1 MKKIFSIATVIL
13 LIVNTVS
20 AGDGDDDTKKKF
32 RAGLK
37 FSMQPSWFQSSDPNT
52 TKLKTGFGYGFGL
65 VTDFRLSD
73 VIYFSTGI
81 GGDFENASI
90 KYRDDG
96 YSPTSPTNN
105 DGVFYCSYMLD
116 NSNAFI
122 KAEDNRDIGTYAK
135 DGNSFYV
142 VSSRK
147 IKTTHITIPISLKM
161 LTKEFSGFRYFGQF
175 GGDIGIRTAAK
186 AEDTYAYKTVFT
198 GTTSTTSTSGTNPVF
213 DIRKDCSLIPF
224 RFGMNIGLGT
234 EYRMAGSTSLF
245 LSVNYFRSFTNLMA
259 KESDYIY
266 SDSSIDASTN
276 NVSFVRLPQKLFM
289 SAIKINIG
297 VMF

>member
-1 MKKIFSIATVIL
+1 MKKILAFVAVAAF
-13 LIVNTVS
+13 VWNTAS
-20 AGDGDDDTKKKF
+20 AQEDDTKKKF

-37 FSMQPSWFQSSDPNT
+37 FSVQPSWFQSGDPNT

-81 GGDFENASI
+81 GGDFEGGTI

-96 YSPTSPTNN
+96 YSPTGNN
-105 DGVFYCSYMLD
+105 TDKFYCSYILD
-116 NSNAFI
+116 NSNAFVEL
-122 KAEDNRDIGTYAK
+122 KDNTDAGNYAQ
-135 DGNSFYV
+135 DGSSMYIL
-142 VSSRK
+142 SSRK

-161 LTKEFSGFRYFGQF
+161 LTKELSGFRYFGQF
-175 GGDIGIRTAAK
+175 GGDIGIRAAAK
-186 AEDTYAYKTVFT
+186 AEDSYSYKYEYKASGGIVQS
-198 GTTSTTSTSGTNPVF
+198 GAGTNPVF
-213 DIRKDCSLIPF
+213 DIRKDCSLIPI
-224 RFGMNIGLGT
+224 RFGMNIGLGA

-266 SDSSIDASTN
+266 TDSTLDLTTN
-276 NVSFVRLPQKLFM
+276 NVSYVRLPQKLFM
-289 SAIKINIG
+289 SAIKINVG

>member
-1 MKKIFSIATVIL
+1 MKKILAFVAVAAFAW
-13 LIVNTVS
+13 N
-20 AGDGDDDTKKKF
+20 AGQAQEDDTKKKF

-37 FSMQPSWFQSSDPNT
+37 FSAQPSWFQSSDPNT

-81 GGDFENASI
+81 GGDFEGGTI

-96 YSPTSPTNN
+96 FSPTSSTNN
-105 DGVFYCSYMLD
+105 DGVFYCSYVLD
-116 NSNAFI
+116 NSNAFVEL
-122 KAEDNRDIGTYAK
+122 KDNTDISNYTK
-135 DGNSFYV
+135 DGNSSYV
-142 VSSRK
+142 LSSRK
-147 IKTTHITIPISLKM
+147 IKTTHVTIPISLKM
-161 LTKEFSGFRYFGQF
+161 LTKELSGFRYFGQF
-175 GGDIGIRTAAK
+175 GGDIGIRVAAK
-186 AEDTYAYKTVFT
+186 AEDSYSYKYEYKTS
-198 GTTSTTSTSGTNPVF
+198 GTVQSGAGTNPVF
-213 DIRKDCSLIPF
+213 DIRKDCSLIPL
-224 RFGMNIGLGT
+224 RFGMNIGLGA

-266 SDSSIDASTN
+266 SDNTYDLSSN
-276 NVSFVRLPQKLFM
+276 NISFVRLPQKLYM